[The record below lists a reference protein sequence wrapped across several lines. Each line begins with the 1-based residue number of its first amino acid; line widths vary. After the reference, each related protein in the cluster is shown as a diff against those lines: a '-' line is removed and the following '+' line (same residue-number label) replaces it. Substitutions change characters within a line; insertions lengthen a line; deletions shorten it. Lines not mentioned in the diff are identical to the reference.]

1 MGRKIIDLSIAIEP
15 GLPSDPEMMIP
26 QIDYTDHLAGAEQMT
41 QFFPGLQKEQLPQGL
56 GWAVEFVRLT
66 THSGT
71 HLDAPFHYHPTMD
84 GGVPA
89 LTIDQVPLEWCF
101 QDGVLLDF
109 SHKQD
114 GEAITAVDVEAQ
126 LVRMRYTLKPLDIV
140 LVRTG
145 ADAFWGRP
153 EYLIKGPGMTR
164 ESTLYLLDRG
174 IKVVG
179 IDAWSWDR
187 PLPFLAQEFQRT
199 GDPSVIWEAHFAGIQ
214 RGYCH
219 MEKMAGLDRISR
231 PYGFKVACFPV
242 KIKNASA
249 GWTRPVAIIED

>member
-1 MGRKIIDLSIAIEP
+1 MGTTLIDLSITLES

-26 QIDYTDHLAGAEQMT
+26 RIDYLGHEQGAEQMI
-41 QFFPGLQKEQLPQGL
+41 QFFPGLRKDQLPGHL
-56 GWAVEFVRLT
+56 GWAVEALHLT

-84 GGVPA
+84 RGAPA
-89 LTIDQVPLEWCF
+89 MTIDQVPLQWCF
-101 QDGVLLDF
+101 QDGVVLDF
-109 SHKQD
+109 SDKAD
-114 GEAITAVDVEAQ
+114 GERISADDVEQQ
-126 LVRMRYTLKPLDIV
+126 LARIGYRLKPFDIV

-145 ADAFWGRP
+145 ADAFWGKP
-153 EYLIKGPGMTR
+153 EYLIKGCGMTR

-174 IKVVG
+174 VKVVG

-187 PLPFLAQEFQRT
+187 PLPFLAQEFQAK
-199 GDPSVIWEAHFAGIQ
+199 GDPTVIWEAHFAGIE

-219 MEKMAGLDRISR
+219 MEKLTGLDRI
-231 PYGFKVACFPV
+231 PKPFGFKVACFPI

-249 GWTRPVAIIED
+249 GWTRPVAIVED

>member
-1 MGRKIIDLSIAIEP
+1 MARKIIDLSIAIEA
-15 GLPSDPEMMIP
+15 GLPSDPAMMIP
-26 QIDYTDHLAGAEQMT
+26 QIDYADHLMGAEQMT
-41 QFFPGLQKEQLPQGL
+41 QFFPGLKKEQLPGGL
-56 GWAVEFVRLT
+56 GWAVEFVHLT

-71 HLDAPFHYHPTMD
+71 HLDAPFHYHPTME
-84 GGVPA
+84 GGAPA
-89 LTIDQVPLEWCF
+89 MTIDQVPLEWCF

-114 GEAITAVDVEAQ
+114 GEAITSADVQAQ
-126 LVRMRYTLKPLDIV
+126 LAQIAYTLKPLDIV

-145 ADAFWGRP
+145 ADAAWGKP

-164 ESTLYLLDRG
+164 ESTLYLLERG

-199 GDPSVIWEAHFAGIQ
+199 GNPAVIWEAHFAGIQ

-219 MEKMAGLDRISR
+219 MEKMAGLDKIPR
-231 PYGFKVACFPV
+231 PHGFKVACFPV

-249 GWTRPVAIIED
+249 GWTRPVAIVED